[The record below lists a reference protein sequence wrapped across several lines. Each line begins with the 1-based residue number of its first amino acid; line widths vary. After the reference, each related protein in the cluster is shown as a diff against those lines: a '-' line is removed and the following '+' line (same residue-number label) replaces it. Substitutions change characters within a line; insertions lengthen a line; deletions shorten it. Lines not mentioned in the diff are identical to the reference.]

1 VDNNMTEYGK
11 DKAMNTD
18 LTILTFNSP
27 TGADTMLQ
35 TFKDLQD
42 DNFIELEDAV
52 IVTKDA
58 TGKVQLRQPLV
69 VTPGQ
74 GAAFGAVTG
83 AIVGLI
89 GGPGGAIVGLVSG
102 AVTGGATAA
111 AWEADLPQ
119 DEIKAMAVDNLRPN
133 QSALIV
139 YVDEIWLD
147 QIDQAAE
154 DIALD
159 IKSHIVREQ
168 RKADREKAAELRKEK
183 IDAAY
188 KSWQAK
194 LDAQRA
200 SVTALRQQIANSMK
214 ADQAAI
220 QKKLD
225 SANTAIHTTYKN
237 ILQTLAAWQRQIDGR
252 IEELR
257 AEAQKANAEAKA
269 DVQKRLASAQE
280 AQATLRAN
288 VKATLTAR
296 LNTLKADIEHL
307 KAQAAKAQGE
317 AKTKLDQRVAK
328 LEADWE
334 AEQKRLDQLDKA
346 EGEAWDQMVRA
357 IEDAFDTYDTSVN
370 EAETEYAKK
379 A

>member
-1 VDNNMTEYGK
+1 
-11 DKAMNTD
+11 MNTD
-18 LTILTFNSP
+18 LTIVTFDSP

-35 TFKDLQD
+35 TLKDMQD
-42 DNFIELEDAV
+42 DNFIELLDAA

-58 TGKVQLRQPLV
+58 TGKVQLRQPLAV
-69 VTPGQ
+69 PPGK
-74 GAAFGAVTG
+74 GAAFGAVAG
-83 AIVGLI
+83 AIVGLL
-89 GGPGGAIVGLVSG
+89 GGPGGAIVGLLSG

-119 DEIKAMAVDNLRPN
+119 DEIKAMAVDDLRPN

-139 YVDEIWLD
+139 YVDEVWID
-147 QIDQAAE
+147 QIEQAARDVAS
-154 DIALD
+154 DIENHVV
-159 IKSHIVREQ
+159 SEQ

-188 KSWQAK
+188 KAWQAK
-194 LDAQRA
+194 LDSQRA
-200 SVTALRQQIANSMK
+200 SVAALRQQVTTSAK
-214 ADQAAI
+214 ADQAAV

-225 SANTAIHTTYKN
+225 SANAAIHATYKN
-237 ILQTLAAWQRQIDGR
+237 ILQTLAAWQRQINAR
-252 IEELR
+252 IEDLR
-257 AEAQKANAEAKA
+257 AEAKQANADAKA
-269 DVQKRLASAQE
+269 DVQRRLTSAE
-280 AQATLRAN
+280 ESRKTLRSN
-288 VKATLTAR
+288 TKATLTAR
-296 LNTLKADIEHL
+296 LNALKADIEHL

-328 LEADWE
+328 LQADWA

-346 EGEAWDQMVRA
+346 EGEAWDQMVKSM
-357 IEDAFDTYDTSVN
+357 EDAFDTYDASID